1 MTESN
6 VEVLCDAIEKLRR
19 IAAEIK
25 EHGKGIPTVESNV
38 NRILSN
44 VKMLELNVIDAREF
58 L

>member
-19 IAAEIK
+19 ITTEIK
-25 EHGKGIPTVESNV
+25 EHGKGIPAVERNAD
-38 NRILSN
+38 RILSN